1 MGGMCVLSSRQLLL
15 HEQGQERVLE
25 LEQLADGCV
34 RVCLVEGQTRVCTT
48 VSSMHL
54 VEDKRKQLEKAA
66 QDRETA

>member
-1 MGGMCVLSSRQLLL
+1 VR
-15 HEQGQERVLE
+15 ELE